1 MNKIL
6 YYVNN
11 EVNTLLVTTENRD
24 HIHFIKINKREFL
37 KYKKAGYTVITSAEM
52 DFDLCL
58 KMCNPTFRKKIIAK
72 IKNAIQNDY
81 IIAEKRTDNKYTISV
96 IDNNFEIAL

>member
-1 MNKIL
+1 
-6 YYVNN
+6 
-11 EVNTLLVTTENRD
+11 
-24 HIHFIKINKREFL
+24 
-37 KYKKAGYTVITSAEM
+37 M

-58 KMCNPTFRKKIIAK
+58 KMCNPTFREKIIAK

-96 IDNNFEIAL
+96 IDNNFELAL